1 MLFYVKVHKA
11 YFALRGV
18 RRACGQRL
26 YGDMQHLLRFL
37 RRAAKMENSIR
48 KTGFYI
54 NISEFGGKNDKKTR
68 FSGASGAGH
77 ALWRAADVGF
87 RGRSRN
93 RRRIQR
99 HV

>member
-11 YFALRGV
+11 YSALRGV
-18 RRACGQRL
+18 RRACDQRL

-54 NISEFGGKNDKKTR
+54 NISECAYRLN
-68 FSGASGAGH
+68 AAGH
-77 ALWRAADVGF
+77 KM
-87 RGRSRN
+87 
-93 RRRIQR
+93 
-99 HV
+99 

>member
-1 MLFYVKVHKA
+1 MLSYEKVHKA
-11 YFALRGV
+11 YSALRDV

-54 NISEFGGKNDKKTR
+54 NISEFGGKNDENNACG
-68 FSGASGAGH
+68 GA
-77 ALWRAADVGF
+77 AL
-87 RGRSRN
+87 
-93 RRRIQR
+93 
-99 HV
+99 